1 MTSQNKRPLIMG
13 ILNVTP
19 DSFSDGGQYNKLDQ
33 AIDRAREMLEQGADI
48 IDIGGESTR
57 PGADSISTNEQIDRV
72 VPVIEGIRKKI
83 SEKAIISVDTTDY
96 QVALAALEAG
106 ANWINDVS
114 AGEDARNIDSGIDSD
129 TDNSIEPMLE
139 LAAEKQTPIV
149 LMHRKGKSSTMQ
161 DAPSYQNVSL
171 EVKNY
176 LNERA
181 SLALKMGIKK
191 DNIIIDPGI
200 GFGKLLQHNLAL
212 LSDLESLVAL
222 GFPVLLGTSRK
233 RFIGEICN
241 NFNDESN
248 DNKPEQRVA
257 GTCATTSLA
266 VNQGVK
272 IFRVHD
278 VAENRQAADI
288 AWAIKN
294 SSEE

>member
-1 MTSQNKRPLIMG
+1 MDSQNQRPLIMG

-57 PGADSISTNEQIDRV
+57 PGADSISTSEQIDRV
-72 VPVIEGIRKKI
+72 VPVIEGIRNYI
-83 SEKAIISVDTTDY
+83 SEKVVISVDTTDY
-96 QVALAALEAG
+96 HVALAALEAD

-114 AGEDARNIDSGIDSD
+114 AGEDAHNIDSGIDRG
-129 TDNSIEPMLE
+129 SIEPMLK
-139 LAAEKQTPIV
+139 LAAGKQVPIV

-200 GFGKLLQHNLAL
+200 GFGKLLQHNLTL
-212 LSDLESLVAL
+212 LADLKLLVTL

-233 RFIGEICN
+233 RFIGEVCN
-241 NFNDESN
+241 SFNNESDDN
-248 DNKPEQRVA
+248 DPEQRVS
-257 GTCATTSLA
+257 GTCATTALA